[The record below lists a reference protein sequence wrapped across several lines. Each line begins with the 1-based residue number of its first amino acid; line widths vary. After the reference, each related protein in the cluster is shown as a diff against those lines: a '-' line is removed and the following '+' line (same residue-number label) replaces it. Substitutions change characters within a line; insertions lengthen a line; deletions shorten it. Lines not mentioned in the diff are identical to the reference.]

1 MHKLPVR
8 IALLALLTASA
19 LAAGY
24 FLIRIDREAS
34 AIAAAER
41 ETAAGVDRI
50 AAVINGIGSAQ
61 QSYVAPGQPD
71 QPLFERVSS
80 LVKQLYDDTAALRPL
95 LRSPDAHRALQSIT
109 EATDSLIAA
118 DTRAREN
125 LRLGQELMAADVV
138 FSDGRTTLDGMTTRL
153 HELRQAE
160 RSAAEAGRT
169 ALAGQRWAVLGAV
182 AGMWLLGLLAL
193 VLVRPA
199 RNDGDT
205 RATSPAVAGNS
216 SDRSFGADDAR
227 PLDGLGSPAVDLKAA
242 ADLCTALS
250 RITATAA
257 LPALLGRAAAILDAP
272 GIILWMGAG
281 DELFAV
287 TAHGYGPQIIAKLGP
302 IGRAADNA
310 TAAAWRTGEIA
321 TVPGDA
327 SGNGAIVAPM
337 FGPDACIGA
346 LAIEV
351 RNRREEDPVAQAV
364 SSMIA
369 AQLATAVSAWPAA
382 STVPAPAEE
391 SAAVAAD
398 RARTVARQLA
408 REFRSAGG

>member
-1 MHKLPVR
+1 MHTLPVR
-8 IALLALLTASA
+8 IALLALLVTSG
-19 LAAGY
+19 LAAAY
-24 FLIRIDREAS
+24 FLTEIDRQAGDL
-34 AIAAAER
+34 AVAER
-41 ETAAGVDRI
+41 ETATGVERI
-50 AAVINGIGSAQ
+50 ADVVNGIGSAQ
-61 QSYVAPGQPD
+61 HGYVVPGQPD
-71 QPLFERVSS
+71 QPLFERVTA
-80 LVKQLYDDTAALRPL
+80 LVKQLYDDTAALRPG

-109 EATDSLIAA
+109 ESTDSLIAA

-138 FSDGRTTLDGMTTRL
+138 FSDGRSTLDGMTARL

-160 RSAAEAGRT
+160 RSAVETERT
-169 ALAGQRWAVLGAV
+169 ALATQRWTVLGAV
-182 AGMWLLGLLAL
+182 AAAWLVGLVAL
-193 VLVRPA
+193 VFVRPA
-199 RNDGDT
+199 RKEG
-205 RATSPAVAGNS
+205 
-216 SDRSFGADDAR
+216 DAR
-227 PLDGLGSPAVDLKAA
+227 IPDAAGGSPDGLVGAADSRHLDGLRSPSVDLKAA

-250 RITATAA
+250 RITTTAA
-257 LPALLGRAAAILDAP
+257 LPALLGRAATLLDAP

-281 DELFAV
+281 EELFAV

-302 IGRAADNA
+302 IARAADNA

-351 RNRREEDPVAQAV
+351 RNRLEEDPLAQAV
-364 SSMIA
+364 ASMIA

-382 STVPAPAEE
+382 STAPEPSEE

-408 REFRSAGG
+408 REFRSAGM